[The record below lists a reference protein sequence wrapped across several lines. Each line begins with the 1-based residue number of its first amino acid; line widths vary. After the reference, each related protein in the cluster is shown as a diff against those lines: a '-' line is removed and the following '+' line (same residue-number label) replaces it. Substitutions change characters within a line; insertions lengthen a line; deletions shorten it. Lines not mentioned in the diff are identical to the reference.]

1 MISSSPTR
9 LDSGKRQADLQL
21 SVPET
26 AGVLRRYFALLYV
39 ALFCMVA
46 LFWPQVTIRG
56 AAAWGFA
63 LAASAAYAGL
73 YLAIAALP
81 CLLLSLLPRRLAFR
95 RRLLAGAAVL
105 GGSLVLLAM
114 YADYRLYALY
124 QYHFNGFVWN
134 LLTTPGGVAALG
146 ATASTEVTVAI
157 QVSAIVLANLAVMW
171 LLHRYRQ
178 LGWQFPARPAV
189 VVGVALCGL
198 LATEEVVFAYSVHTG
213 QEELLAAA
221 DAIPFHLRTSSKN
234 LFEKL
239 GVERRALQSL
249 RLAGGDVV
257 YPGTAIDSSHLKPTN
272 VIVLVAE
279 SFRWDLLDPEITPN
293 LWKFSQRATRYENH
307 YSGGNRTRM
316 GLFSLFY
323 GVYAPY
329 WYSFEKQRTAPV
341 LMNVLR
347 EHNYQ
352 IAAHTSQSFNYPE
365 LRHTVF
371 SGVPEANLQ
380 EISTGQPWRRDIRNI
395 DDLTRKIDKRD
406 PRRPF
411 FGFMF
416 FESTHAPYDFPE
428 DQALRSDYLRDMNY
442 IDLDLRNNIGGIHN
456 RYINAAHHIDAQVG
470 RLLDRLEKTG
480 MLEQTVLLFTGDHG
494 EEFMEKGRWGHG
506 HGNSFPEE
514 QVRVPLVLWRPGV
527 APAVVKHRTSH
538 LQVAPT
544 LLATLGVDQPSRSYS
559 SADPL
564 DRELPYFVFGEYNY
578 MGVDDGQHK
587 ITFPFTGSDYFRYSV
602 FDGNDN
608 PVERGARDSIVSSAT
623 PLLDEVT
630 RESRRFVR

>member
-1 MISSSPTR
+1 MSA
-9 LDSGKRQADLQL
+9 LE
-21 SVPET
+21 V

-56 AAAWGFA
+56 GAAWGFT

-73 YLAIAALP
+73 YLAVAALP
-81 CLLLSLLPRRLAFR
+81 CLLLALLPRRFAFR
-95 RRLLAGAAVL
+95 QPLLAGAAVV
-105 GGSLVLLAM
+105 GGSLMLLAM

-146 ATASTEVTVAI
+146 ATASTELTVAI

-171 LLHRYRQ
+171 GLHRYRQ

-189 VVGVALCGL
+189 IAGFVLCGL

-221 DAIPFHLRTSSKN
+221 DAIPFHMRTSSKT
-234 LFEKL
+234 LFQKL

-293 LWKFSQRATRYENH
+293 LWKFSQRATRYDNH

-352 IAAHTSQSFNYPE
+352 IAAHTSQSFDYPE

-380 EISTGQPWRRDIRNI
+380 EIKTGEPWQRDIRNI
-395 DDLTRKIDKRD
+395 DDLSSKIDHRD

-416 FESTHAPYDFPE
+416 FESTHAPYNFPE

-470 RLLDRLEKTG
+470 RLLEHLEKTG

-514 QVRVPLVLWRPGV
+514 QIRVPLVLWRPGV
-527 APAVVKHRTSH
+527 APAVVTHRTSH

-544 LLATLGVDQPSRSYS
+544 LLAALGVDQPARSYS
-559 SADPL
+559 SAEPL

-578 MGVDDGQHK
+578 MGIDDGRNK

-602 FDGNDN
+602 FDENDN
-608 PVERGARDSIVSSAT
+608 PVDRGARDGIVAAAS

-630 RESRRFVR
+630 KESRRFVR